1 MLPKILHGVGGE
13 PLSKCHPGLRAP
25 PHHSELIDIEVPRP
39 RSTTKWSF
47 AFLDQPLT
55 VTVRFLGRSVSKQLL
70 DLRVDG
76 ELLGGQP
83 HLAVFI
89 VNDQKTGV

>member
-1 MLPKILHGVGGE
+1 MLPKILHGVCGQ
-13 PLSKCHPGLRAP
+13 PLSKCHSGLRAP
-25 PHHSELIDIEVPRP
+25 AHHSELIDIEVPRP

-47 AFLDQPLT
+47 AFLDQPLS
-55 VTVRFLGRSVSKQLL
+55 VAVRILGRSVSKQLF

-76 ELLGGQP
+76 EFRGGQP

-89 VNDQKTGV
+89 VND